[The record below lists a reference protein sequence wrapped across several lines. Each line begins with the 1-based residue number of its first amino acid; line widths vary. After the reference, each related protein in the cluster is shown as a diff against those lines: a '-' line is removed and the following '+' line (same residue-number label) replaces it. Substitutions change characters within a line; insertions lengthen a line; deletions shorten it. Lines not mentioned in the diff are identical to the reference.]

1 MGGIREISIRQKLTL
16 IIVATS
22 AIALLLAGAGF
33 FAYEVVTFPSKIL
46 QSLSSLAGVVA
57 GNSSAAIVFNDPKA
71 GEESLRALRTIPSI
85 RNAYLY
91 RNDGTILAS
100 YSGEE
105 SRQEA
110 MTPPAGFYGEH
121 VGGDYAE
128 VFRPVVLGNETVGGI
143 AIRSDL
149 RERESRLW
157 GYLQIVLVVLVLSLL
172 VAFAVAALLQRVV
185 TQPILSLARLAKRVS
200 VEHDYKLRGVK
211 ESEDEIG
218 SLVEGFNGMLSEIE
232 ARDSALVKAQTDLQ
246 RHVVDLQKEV
256 SDRQRAEKGLAEKTA
271 ELQRSNAELE
281 QFAYVASHDL
291 QEPLRMVS
299 SYTQLLARRY
309 KDRLDGDALEF
320 IGYAVDGVNR
330 MQTLIRDLLQY
341 SRVGT
346 RGKPLNAV
354 ECEPVFVDAVKN
366 LQAAIEESGAR
377 ISHDP
382 LPTVM
387 ADDTQLGQLF
397 QNLIGNAIKYRDS
410 KPPEVHM
417 GCKKD
422 GTHWLFFVRDN
433 GIGIDPQYAERI
445 FIIFQR
451 LHAKGEYQGT
461 GIGLSVC
468 KKIVERHGGRIW
480 VESAVGQGATFYFTL
495 PASLTA
501 AAIRS
506 MGTESALKA
515 FTAPRWTAR
524 NPRELWNKSEYTWNC
539 CVLLPALVWLTVC

>member
-16 IIVATS
+16 IIMATS
-22 AIALLLAGAGF
+22 AVALLLAGAGF
-33 FAYEVVTFPSKIL
+33 FAYEVVTFPTKIL

-71 GEESLRALRTIPSI
+71 GEESLRPLRTIPSI

-100 YSGEE
+100 YSGEG

-110 MTPPAGFYGEH
+110 MTPPPGFYGEH
-121 VGGDYAE
+121 IGGDYAE
-128 VFRPVVLGNETVGGI
+128 AFRPVVLGNETVGGI

-185 TQPILSLARLAKRVS
+185 TGPILSLAQLAKRVS
-200 VEHDYKLRGVK
+200 VQHDYTLRGVK

-320 IGYAVDGVNR
+320 IAYAVDGVNR

-346 RGKPLNAV
+346 RGKPLSAV
-354 ECEPVFVDAVKN
+354 ECEPLFVNAVKN

-410 KPPEVHM
+410 KPPEVHV

-501 AAIRS
+501 AA
-506 MGTESALKA
+506 
-515 FTAPRWTAR
+515 
-524 NPRELWNKSEYTWNC
+524 N
-539 CVLLPALVWLTVC
+539 